1 MISPERGIVFLFQ
14 ESRRFKHASVER
26 LLSEVRELRR
36 PRRLPSSPRRNVA
49 QRRVGSPLASI
60 PAITVDVTDAQ
71 PDFAK
76 ERDSASTRRTSSSR
90 ASEAEAEVAEGAAI
104 SFSTTP
110 PLIGLFSVDRG

>member
-36 PRRLPSSPRRNVA
+36 PRRLPSSPRRNFA
-49 QRRVGSPLASI
+49 QRRAGSPLASI
-60 PAITVDVTDAQ
+60 PALTVDVTDAQ
-71 PDFAK
+71 PDSK

-110 PLIGLFSVDRG
+110 PLIGLFSVDHG